1 MRLHLINSSVML
13 LLLNLS
19 ACTTNT
25 GPPGAASG
33 PIATGATLARAEMAE
48 YCRGQAAT
56 QYGAPPGN
64 IATQDPVPR
73 SFGSLVEGTAYTG
86 TKTYAFN
93 CRFDSSGNFIDISE
107 A

>member
-1 MRLHLINSSVML
+1 MRLNSIKLSVVLLSLI
-13 LLLNLS
+13 LS

-25 GPPGAASG
+25 DAPATASG

-93 CRFDSSGNFIDISE
+93 CRFDSKGIFIGISE
-107 A
+107 M